1 MSAWGPL
8 GGYPLASPQ
17 AAAVAPAGLPAL
29 TTSTYK
35 PGTLASSGWT
45 PRITADS
52 GASCDLYYLAV
63 PVGSTAP
70 TAAQIVAGVDYG
82 AVTVL
87 AAGSVAYTSAGTY
100 DADSAPVTGA
110 SASTNY
116 DQWWVAFD
124 GTDYGTPVSGGI
136 TTAAAAASLTATLDA
151 GYSVAASRTTA
162 LAAGY
167 AVAAQHTDTLNSAY
181 AVAANQTVTLAAG
194 YSVAAR
200 HTATLAAGYGVE
212 QAHVATLTAGYAV
225 AAQQSATLDAA
236 YAIRASQLSTLA
248 AGYSIRASHSAT
260 LDAGYAVEQAAGSF
274 TTTLA
279 AGFAVQASHSATL
292 SAAFGVRQSHSDT
305 LDAGYA
311 IRQSQ
316 SATLSAAY
324 AVRAAHLVTLD
335 AGYAVAFAGGGADP
349 EAVWEGFAL
358 EAGLTPGAM
367 LRIVMAAVAGR
378 TEGIGTSTE
387 RYFSVDGSKPR
398 ITATFDSAGN
408 RTTIVL
414 DGSP

>member
-17 AAAVAPAGLPAL
+17 AASGAPAALPAL

-45 PRITADS
+45 PRVTAGS

-87 AAGSVAYTSAGTY
+87 AAGSVAYTSVGTY

-110 SASTNY
+110 SASTAY
-116 DQWWVAFD
+116 DQWWVAYD
-124 GTDYGTPVSGGI
+124 GTNYGTPVSGEI

-167 AVAAQHTDTLNSAY
+167 AVAASHTATLSAAY
-181 AVAANQTVTLAAG
+181 AVQASQASALDAG
-194 YSVAAR
+194 YSVQVSHTAALAAAYGIEAQT
-200 HTATLAAGYGVE
+200 TATLA
-212 QAHVATLTAGYAV
+212 AGYAV
-225 AAQQSATLDAA
+225 AAQQTATLDAA
-236 YAIRASQLSTLA
+236 YAVHASQLSTLA
-248 AGYSIRASHSAT
+248 AGYSIQASHSAT

-316 SATLSAAY
+316 SSTLSAAY

-367 LRIVMAAVAGR
+367 LRIVMAAVSGR
-378 TEGIGTSTE
+378 TEGIGTNTE